1 MPLQT
6 SVNFDHQRVHT
17 MSHPQ
22 FPSAINNPITE
33 DDIANYLANTPD
45 FFERHAELLAGV
57 QLSSPH
63 NQRAVSLQ
71 ERQATLLREKIKML
85 ELRIMDMIRNVNDN
99 MVLSDKLLQ
108 WARTLFL
115 HADTG
120 TLPDLMTRQLADQFT
135 VPQVGIKV
143 WGVSASHKGAA
154 FAQGVSDD
162 AKLFVSSL
170 TEPFCG
176 VNTGLEAINW
186 LPDPKAVASLAILPL
201 RDGPVGNAS
210 PAFGLLVLASPDA
223 QRFNSTMGTDFLT
236 RVAELASAAL
246 TPLR

>member
-1 MPLQT
+1 
-6 SVNFDHQRVHT
+6 
-17 MSHPQ
+17 MSNSSL
-22 FPSAINNPITE
+22 PSAINNPITE

-45 FFERHAELLAGV
+45 FFERHAQLLSTV

-63 NQRAVSLQ
+63 SQRAVSLQ
-71 ERQATLLREKIKML
+71 ERQAGMLREKIKML

-115 HADTG
+115 HTDAA
-120 TLPDLMTRQLADQFT
+120 TLPDLMARELADQFSI
-135 VPQVGIKV
+135 PQVGIKV
-143 WGVSASHKGAA
+143 WGIDAAYASASY
-154 FAQGVSDD
+154 AQGVSDD

-176 VNTGLEAINW
+176 VNTGLEVINW
-186 LPDPKAVASLAILPL
+186 LPDPSAVASLAILPL
-201 RDGPVGNAS
+201 RTGPVGNLT

-223 QRFNSTMGTDFLT
+223 QRFHSTMGTDFLA

-246 TPLR
+246 SPLR

>member
-1 MPLQT
+1 MP
-6 SVNFDHQRVHT
+6 H
-17 MSHPQ
+17 SH

-45 FFERHAELLAGV
+45 FFERHAELLAAV

-63 NQRAVSLQ
+63 SQRAVSLQ
-71 ERQATLLREKIKML
+71 ERQASLLREKIKML

-99 MVLSDKLLQ
+99 MVMSDKLLQ

-115 HADTG
+115 NADPAS
-120 TLPDLMTRQLADQFT
+120 LPDLMAAELADQFS

-143 WGVSASHKGAA
+143 WGVDAAYAGAA
-154 FAQGVSDD
+154 FAQGISED
-162 AKLFVSSL
+162 AKSFVSSL

-186 LPDPKAVASLAILPL
+186 LPDPKAAVSLAILPL
-201 RDGPVGNAS
+201 RAGPVGSVA
-210 PAFGLLVLASPDA
+210 PAFGLLVLTSPDS
-223 QRFNSTMGTDFLT
+223 QRFTSTMGTDFLA

-246 TPLR
+246 SPLR

>member
-1 MPLQT
+1 MPNSTL
-6 SVNFDHQRVHT
+6 
-17 MSHPQ
+17 
-22 FPSAINNPITE
+22 PSAINNPITE

-45 FFERHAELLAGV
+45 FFERHAEMLAAV
-57 QLSSPH
+57 QLTSPH
-63 NQRAVSLQ
+63 SQRAVSLQ
-71 ERQATLLREKIKML
+71 ERQANMLREKIKML
-85 ELRIMDMIRNVNDN
+85 ELRIMDMIRNVNEN

-115 HADTG
+115 NTDPAA
-120 TLPDLMTRQLADQFT
+120 LPDLMADELADQFA

-143 WGVSASHKGAA
+143 WGVDAA
-154 FAQGVSDD
+154 YADAPFALGVSED
-162 AKLFVSSL
+162 AKVFASSL

-176 VNTGLEAINW
+176 VNTGLEAIHW

-201 RDGPVGNAS
+201 RAGPVGSTA

-223 QRFNSTMGTDFLT
+223 QRFNSTMGTEFLA

-246 TPLR
+246 SPLR